1 MRAALAGLFVLTMVF
16 AVPSA
21 NAAMQVSCNW
31 EGKIPVAIT
40 VEGDA
45 SAFISFGPS
54 GFAHSS
60 YYLIEVTGS
69 GVWMLLNEPKPV
81 LGIRMV
87 GPRQPIELALSL
99 DAGNRRCWK

>member
-1 MRAALAGLFVLTMVF
+1 MRSVLAGLFALTMF
-16 AVPSA
+16 LDLPSA
-21 NAAMQVSCNW
+21 KAAMQVSCNW
-31 EGKIPVAIT
+31 EGRIPVAIT

-60 YYLIEVTGS
+60 YYLIEVTNS

-87 GPRQPIELALSL
+87 GPRQPIDLALSL
-99 DAGNRRCWK
+99 DAGSRRCWK